1 MKTRWHPVARAMLL
15 GLVWL
20 LQTGAATVGSPI
32 ASKSAEARQRY
43 EQGDFDEALR
53 LYRDAQLEDPHSPL
67 LHFNVGD
74 ALFKLADYPGAQ
86 REFESALATQDPVLR
101 ESTLYNMGN
110 TYFQQQ
116 QFAPAVEAYKQALD
130 LGPENLDA
138 KANLELA
145 LQQLEQQQQE
155 QQQQQ
160 QQQQEQREQE
170 REQDGE
176 QGEPQDARSER
187 EEQREP
193 PDEGEQET
201 RQQQPQEPS
210 GAQEQQRPAGEPDE
224 GMAPEE
230 AERILLGLKD
240 QEKDAQVRRFK
251 ATVQTRGKDW

>member
-160 QQQQEQREQE
+160 QQEQREQE